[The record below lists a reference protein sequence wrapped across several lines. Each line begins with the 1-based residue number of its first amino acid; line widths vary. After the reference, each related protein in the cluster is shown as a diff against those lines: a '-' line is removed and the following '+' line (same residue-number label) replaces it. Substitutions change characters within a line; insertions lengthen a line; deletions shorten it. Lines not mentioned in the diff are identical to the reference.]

1 MKIATPS
8 HWLSN
13 LPFVWKVLLAPAMV
27 GIVLVAMSGY
37 AYVNLTRTNQAI
49 ESFVKQRLVLQR
61 KLSAI
66 DNGFASYERDLFRTI
81 VDFGGTKDSKRFAIQ
96 KQALDIQIGKIQSE
110 IESYRTIKNSKDKL
124 NFNDLDKSLD
134 KYNEAA
140 SVVFEILEIDFSGA
154 VGFVEPLAVHGRV
167 VEKSIKSFLLVG
179 NNRIDK
185 DIAALQ
191 ADLDTQRDWF
201 LWSVIGALI
210 SVTTLGWVIAS
221 AIRKSIVEVAN
232 VTGEIAAGNV
242 DIDLMQYRRRDE
254 LNLVIKALG
263 QFKETISARELLE
276 QEQGAL
282 RQLAVE
288 QEEASRASERLELQ
302 HEAARERERQKQRR
316 TLLETLARDFE
327 SAVSTTI
334 SALQQRGNDLEIS
347 AQSLSAR
354 AQKNQNLSSDLA
366 TTASRVMND
375 MDSAAAATEEMSQS
389 VSDISSKIAH
399 SSNSVMQ
406 ISERAA
412 AAKPVVSEL
421 AIAANRIGDIIGV
434 INEIAAQTNLLAL
447 NATIEAARAGEAGR
461 GFSVVANEV
470 KALANQTARST
481 GEVSQQIQEMQ
492 RITATVVDTIEMIA
506 QSISTVSGS
515 ATEAASALLQQNSAT
530 SEIARNVMQSSG
542 KMTEMASGAEALTSS
557 AKENEQA
564 AQHLSHVLSELRSQ
578 CDTLQSAS
586 EQFSSRILAA

>member
-1 MKIATPS
+1 MKMASPS

-27 GIVLVAMSGY
+27 AIILVAMSGY
-37 AYVNLTRTNQAI
+37 AYVNLTKTNQAI

-61 KLSAI
+61 KLSKVET
-66 DNGFASYERDLFRTI
+66 GFASYERDLFRTI

-96 KQALDIQIGKIQSE
+96 KQALDAQIGKIQFE
-110 IESYRTIKNSKDKL
+110 IESYRMIKNSKDRL

-134 KYNEAA
+134 EYNEAT
-140 SVVFEILEIDFSGA
+140 SVVFEILEIDFAGA
-154 VGFVEPLAVHGRV
+154 VGFVEPLAAHGRA

-191 ADLDTQRDWF
+191 ADLDNQRDWF

-210 SVTTLGWVIAS
+210 SVITLGWIIAS

-242 DIDLMQYRRRDE
+242 DIDLMKYRRRDE

-263 QFKETISARELLE
+263 KFKDTISAREKLE
-276 QEQGAL
+276 QEQAEL
-282 RQLAVE
+282 RKQTLQ
-288 QEEASRASERLELQ
+288 QEEASRAAERLQ
-302 HEAARERERQKQRR
+302 HQNEAARERERQKQRQA
-316 TLLETLARDFE
+316 LLETLAKDFD

-334 SALQQRGNDLEIS
+334 LTLQQRGNDLEIS

-354 AQKNQNLSSDLA
+354 ARKNQNLSSDLA

-389 VSDISSKIAH
+389 VSDISNKIAY
-399 SSNSVMQ
+399 SSNSVLQ

-421 AIAANRIGDIIGV
+421 AIAASRIGDIIGV
-434 INEIAAQTNLLAL
+434 IHEIAAQTNLLAL

-481 GEVSQQIQEMQ
+481 GEVSKQIQEMQ

-578 CDTLQSAS
+578 CDTLQNAS